1 MWIEIPVERGT
12 LGSAA
17 TWKSVRCGTVKN
29 LGSIGLL
36 FAADMAANLQG
47 FGVTDPLD
55 FQIPERLD
63 EVITELI
70 GAGRSARRPGS

>member
-1 MWIEIPVERGT
+1 
-12 LGSAA
+12 
-17 TWKSVRCGTVKN
+17 
-29 LGSIGLL
+29 
-36 FAADMAANLQG
+36 MAANLQG